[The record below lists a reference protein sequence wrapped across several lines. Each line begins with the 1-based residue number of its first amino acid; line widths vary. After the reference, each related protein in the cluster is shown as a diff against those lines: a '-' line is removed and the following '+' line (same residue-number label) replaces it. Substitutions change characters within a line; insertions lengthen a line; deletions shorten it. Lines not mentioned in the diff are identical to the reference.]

1 MAKIL
6 QFVLEYLRLLLGGK
20 NTVKFSIKKYLT
32 IIPSASHL
40 VWTLIVLK
48 RGHFSDLSISSY
60 LLLREAGAWVACG
73 ILRLRK
79 RSVQPC
85 PSLKSRK
92 PKNELPPEM
101 ASFQQST
108 RSDSKLYTVEV
119 KWGIFQWQLVSIFTS
134 SRRSLIFPYKLLYF
148 RHDARWSSR
157 SWSVGSLWLP
167 LWLSSFKLHRKTA
180 EAFCRLFTMLEQD
193 QNPEFPHALHCCKF
207 ASTTF
212 GKYCSWW

>member
-108 RSDSKLYTVEV
+108 RSDNKLYTVEV
-119 KWGIFQWQLVSIFTS
+119 KWGIFLMTTWLYFYFLKEIINIPIQT
-134 SRRSLIFPYKLLYF
+134 LIF
-148 RHDARWSSR
+148 SS
-157 SWSVGSLWLP
+157 W
-167 LWLSSFKLHRKTA
+167 RK
-180 EAFCRLFTMLEQD
+180 MIISQLER
-193 QNPEFPHALHCCKF
+193 
-207 ASTTF
+207 
-212 GKYCSWW
+212 G